1 MDLVKNL
8 PNELQ
13 NKVFYYIA
21 EHPVASL
28 MKRQFQCQYL
38 CGEDVSEN
46 QFIRCL
52 ICKTVVCHKC
62 CPYTSCDDGKEDYKC
77 KVACLNCFLFRH
89 SDCCMLE
96 SQGWTFGSLWYHVF
110 MELSLLN
117 QHGRLVQKCNDIATI
132 EAPEN
137 RAELEKLFK
146 KWMKRE
152 YEVTMK
158 QLHILKGTMA

>member
-1 MDLVKNL
+1 MDIVKNL

-46 QFIRCL
+46 QFLRCL

-62 CPYTSCDDGKEDYKC
+62 CPYTSCDDGKKGLQMQGRVS
-77 KVACLNCFLFRH
+77 KVFL
-89 SDCCMLE
+89 
-96 SQGWTFGSLWYHVF
+96 V
-110 MELSLLN
+110 
-117 QHGRLVQKCNDIATI
+117 
-132 EAPEN
+132 
-137 RAELEKLFK
+137 
-146 KWMKRE
+146 
-152 YEVTMK
+152 
-158 QLHILKGTMA
+158 